1 MRGVGG
7 ATTGTQVAGKERG
20 LCGLRRSG
28 DAKQRGQMGLPRA
41 VSCGVRSVPFSAPS
55 PDICVGCPDHVQGSA
70 GHWSMPAGSQES
82 VSRGLTAQVGW
93 PPLQWHRAPGLRSH
107 GRKPAKTSLAAGQL
121 GVGAKGN
128 IPSWPAT

>member
-41 VSCGVRSVPFSAPS
+41 VSCGVRSVPFSAPLRERSSGAEAWREIWHNWAAPHS
-55 PDICVGCPDHVQGSA
+55 PLVGPQMAGRPHPRQQG
-70 GHWSMPAGSQES
+70 
-82 VSRGLTAQVGW
+82 
-93 PPLQWHRAPGLRSH
+93 RSLDA
-107 GRKPAKTSLAAGQL
+107 RE
-121 GVGAKGN
+121 
-128 IPSWPAT
+128 W